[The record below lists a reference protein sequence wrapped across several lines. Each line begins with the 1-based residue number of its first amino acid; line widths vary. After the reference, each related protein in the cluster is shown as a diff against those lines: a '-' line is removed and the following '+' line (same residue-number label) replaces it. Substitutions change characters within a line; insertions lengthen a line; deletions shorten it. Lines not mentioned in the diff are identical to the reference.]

1 VEGSGRSVGSNLI
14 LEKSG
19 AGMGDIF
26 LGEISGFF
34 GGLWFKKQQ
43 RLRKFRAAVVHS
55 SNFIETL

>member
-1 VEGSGRSVGSNLI
+1 
-14 LEKSG
+14 
-19 AGMGDIF
+19 MGDIF